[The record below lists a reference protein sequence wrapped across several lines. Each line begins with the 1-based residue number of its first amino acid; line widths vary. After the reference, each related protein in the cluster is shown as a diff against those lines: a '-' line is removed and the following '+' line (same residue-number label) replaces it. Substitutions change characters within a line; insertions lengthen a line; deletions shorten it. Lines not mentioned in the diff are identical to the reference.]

1 MVHLGGS
8 EKYVLALIHGLRAKK
23 HDVFIHAIERGK
35 SFELA
40 LTEGAKAYSK
50 QQIDL
55 IVLNHNS
62 TFQFLSTRLKRS
74 PVFQICHG
82 KFPYLEQPISNLSGY
97 FAVSPE
103 VQNHLKRANIEST
116 LLWNP
121 VIHGGRCSELH
132 RDIDFLVL
140 SQGKKATEIIKSTL
154 PSDFH
159 CVFGNK
165 HANEIDQVEALMNRS
180 KVVVGTGRAI
190 IEAAVHGCAPYGF
203 DSRHY
208 DGLKLI
214 GPVSSVNWSS
224 LAYSNYSGRGCQS
237 EIDLNQ
243 LEQSLITT
251 HQNWQNLSKEV
262 RSLVFPRHTTATVTD
277 HLLQTM
283 KQCTKGLSW
292 FRSHRILDIRN
303 KEERQQ
309 WSKS

>member
-1 MVHLGGS
+1 MVNLGGS

-23 HDVFIHAIERGK
+23 HDVFIHAIKRGK

-40 LTEGAKAYSK
+40 LTGGAKAYSR
-50 QQIDL
+50 QEIDL

-62 TFQFLSTRLKRS
+62 TFQFLSSKLKRS

-103 VQNHLKRANIEST
+103 VQGHLKRANLEST
-116 LLWNP
+116 LLRNP
-121 VIHGGRCSELH
+121 VIHNGRRSEML

-140 SQGKKATEIIKSTL
+140 SQGKMANEIIKRTL

-165 HANEIDQVEALMNRS
+165 HTNEIDQVETLMNRS
-180 KVVVGTGRAI
+180 KVVIGTGRAI

-208 DGLKLI
+208 DGMKLI
-214 GPVSSVNWSS
+214 GPVSSVNWHS
-224 LAYSNYSGRGCQS
+224 LANSNFSGRGFQS
-237 EIDLNQ
+237 EIDLHE
-243 LEQSLITT
+243 LGQSLITT
-251 HQNWQNLSKEV
+251 HQNWQNISKEV
-262 RSLVFPRHTTATVTD
+262 RSFVFPLHTTTSVID
-277 HLLQTM
+277 ELLQTVKQNM
-283 KQCTKGLSW
+283 KGPSW
-292 FRSHRILDIRN
+292 YKSHRILDLRN
-303 KEERQQ
+303 REERQQ